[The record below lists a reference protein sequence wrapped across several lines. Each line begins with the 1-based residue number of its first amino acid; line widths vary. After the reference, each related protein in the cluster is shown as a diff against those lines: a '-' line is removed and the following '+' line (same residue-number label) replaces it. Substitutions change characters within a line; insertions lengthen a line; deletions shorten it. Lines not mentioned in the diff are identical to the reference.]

1 MPELTALLEQAL
13 LGVTFHSSEGTVY
26 SPGELRSA
34 LARSSNSVSKARKL
48 LSARLEVADHWVNA
62 IADTLRFKLS
72 QYINHDNDRIGHSF
86 RVEVDSPR
94 LIKVSTNQ
102 LPEIQSVSRLFG
114 FAKGVIR
121 AAALLDPDTVN
132 SLLSQWADGRPW
144 RYKACIVLAGVYVD
158 KRIALNR
165 GVSVDQLA
173 KTSEGLPISMPD
185 MEWQAVG
192 SILGN
197 AMLEVD
203 VSTHPALFD
212 PSNPSVENVPLH
224 GCTVLGD
231 VSLNT
236 FYLALSLVCNR
247 RVGSAWRW
255 NDFGNVVN
263 FNRGERSNLW
273 GPGMPPTFSGSG
285 IHHEHE
291 TGITELTSFNPP
303 VPNLDEVGLYRA
315 WALSRELQRRIDAD
329 ERFKIAVT
337 RWAQAATPGLLN
349 ADRIVDLRIA
359 LEALYLDSSGGE
371 LGFRLSVTG
380 ARHTGTNLGERKDIY
395 KSLVRFYGLASTVIH
410 GSALTKKADV
420 GLVDKAATLCRD
432 GILKIVEERNQP
444 KWNDVLL
451 S

>member
-26 SPGELRSA
+26 SPGELRYA
-34 LARSSNSVSKARKL
+34 LARSSNSVSKAQRL
-48 LSARLEVADHWVNA
+48 LSARLEVADDWVNA

-72 QYINHDNDRIGHSF
+72 PYINPDNDRIGHSF
-86 RVEVDSPR
+86 RVEGDSAR
-94 LIKVSTNQ
+94 QIKATTDQ
-102 LPEIQSVSRLFG
+102 LLEIHSVSKLFG

-121 AAALLDPDTVN
+121 AAALLDPNTVN
-132 SLLSQWADGRPW
+132 TLLSQWADGRPW
-144 RYKACIVLAGVYVD
+144 RYNVCAVLAGVHVD
-158 KRIALNR
+158 KRIALKQ
-165 GVSVDQLA
+165 GVSVDQLST
-173 KTSEGLPISMPD
+173 TSELLPISMPD

-197 AMLEVD
+197 ALLEVD
-203 VSTHPALFD
+203 ASTRPALFAPSD
-212 PSNPSVENVPLH
+212 PNEENVPLH
-224 GCTVLGD
+224 SCTALGEVLIN
-231 VSLNT
+231 S

-247 RVGSAWRW
+247 RIGLAWGW
-255 NDFGNVVN
+255 SDFGNVAS
-263 FNRGERSNLW
+263 FNRGERSNLG
-273 GPGMPPTFSGSG
+273 GPGMPTEFIARGMSYEP
-285 IHHEHE
+285 E
-291 TGITELTSFNPP
+291 TGITELTPFNPP

-315 WALSRELQRRIDAD
+315 WALSSELQRRIDAD

-337 RWAQAATPGLLN
+337 RWAQAATPGLLY

-380 ARHTGTNLGERKDIY
+380 ARHTGTNLRERKDIY
-395 KSLVRFYGLASTVIH
+395 KSLVRFYGLASAVIH
-410 GSALTKKADV
+410 GSALNRKADV